1 MTCRGFLYIFP
12 VNKSNDCPNWW
23 TSPKTLRTTGLTT
36 GQYPQRAHNGCALRC
51 DWNGVGMLK
60 FWGETNRPSRK
71 QIWMKAGAK
80 SRVMQFGQLPFCA
93 TVTDHKKTMAKT
105 GPIDLVGAICYRFSV
120 LNRHPSIWCKC
131 SQSFESSE
139 SIETPREGR
148 NVLEETHDSISEY
161 QGPRSSRI
169 SSFLAINHFKNTY
182 MTCHLCKFSI
192 KSSRII
198 YL

>member
-131 SQSFESSE
+131 S
-139 SIETPREGR
+139 R
-148 NVLEETHDSISEY
+148 L
-161 QGPRSSRI
+161 
-169 SSFLAINHFKNTY
+169 NHPSPLRHPVRDEMCWKKL
-182 MTCHLCKFSI
+182 MTAFQNI
-192 KSSRII
+192 KGLDHPGSPVSWQ
-198 YL
+198 